1 MNEHQEESE
10 QPSPATSE
18 KENRTVGQGTEATQP
33 VASLDEES
41 EIADYGPL
49 PSKAQMAIPPR
60 RTSGFHPLWDE
71 YLLRS

>member
-18 KENRTVGQGTEATQP
+18 KENRTDSQGTEATQP
-33 VASLDEES
+33 ATSLDEEP

-49 PSKAQMAIPPR
+49 PCMS
-60 RTSGFHPLWDE
+60 
-71 YLLRS
+71 

>member
-41 EIADYGPL
+41 EIADY
-49 PSKAQMAIPPR
+49 
-60 RTSGFHPLWDE
+60 
-71 YLLRS
+71 